1 MTQHLSS
8 EPENI
13 EIGEGAQLVH
23 ARDSSHILFSLFLML
38 AGLIMRAPIV
48 VLPIYIEPMAE
59 HLHRDVGSFGIIT
72 SLPLVMFV
80 VVSLLVPWL
89 VQKINLT
96 RTFQVASVF
105 IFVGSM
111 LRGVLT
117 WNTMLAGTVLV
128 GIGIAI
134 LNIGMPTLVSEK
146 FSQQPGLYTMRYCAA
161 IVVGAIVLVLLSPF
175 VSATIGWQAMLWV
188 MAAMTACPMLLS
200 FFLPQLTVETPEAMD
215 SENKGTHNSVID
227 LSLLRDVRIWLF
239 IGMFAGQSFLSY
251 TMSAWLPSILNA
263 DDVQSVHN
271 TIIML
276 IFNAIGL
283 PISVGI
289 PFFVARTSRRY
300 HIIAVT
306 ALTAL

>member
-8 EPENI
+8 EPANL

-59 HLHRDVGSFGIIT
+59 HMHRDVGSFGIIT

-128 GIGIAI
+128 GIG
-134 LNIGMPTLVSEK
+134 L
-146 FSQQPGLYTMRYCAA
+146 
-161 IVVGAIVLVLLSPF
+161 
-175 VSATIGWQAMLWV
+175 
-188 MAAMTACPMLLS
+188 
-200 FFLPQLTVETPEAMD
+200 
-215 SENKGTHNSVID
+215 
-227 LSLLRDVRIWLF
+227 
-239 IGMFAGQSFLSY
+239 
-251 TMSAWLPSILNA
+251 
-263 DDVQSVHN
+263 
-271 TIIML
+271 
-276 IFNAIGL
+276 
-283 PISVGI
+283 
-289 PFFVARTSRRY
+289 
-300 HIIAVT
+300 
-306 ALTAL
+306 